1 MFRSKLGTQ
10 IWLAPRRILDFL
22 LLQVTERMQINII
35 SFTEVGFSLAERI
48 RSLIK
53 ESDTREF
60 GELDF
65 SEITVDCASSTRKN
79 SISLSEW
86 VKVHFKEGNAL
97 IFIGAAGIAV
107 RAIAPFVRDKTTDS
121 AVLVIDEKGSFVI
134 PILSGHIGGANEL
147 ARGIARV
154 LGATPVITTASDVNN
169 LPAIDEFAKKN
180 NLVINDMQK
189 AKEFAAQMLERHHQW
204 MTQNYCHAEL
214 VSASLSKSL
223 PQFSISVYIK
233 NDILNLIPQCVVLGI
248 GCKKGKPAEELQ
260 SFVYETLE
268 KHKIDYRSVEEIASI
283 DLKKDENAILSLSES
298 LKRPFVTFSAEEL
311 NAVPQKVS
319 HSDFVSEITG
329 TDNVCERAVWA
340 AGASEIIIPKTVKD
354 GMTLAAGVRKIEVKI
369 PKELKKFLI
378 EQAEGKQ

>member
-1 MFRSKLGTQ
+1 
-10 IWLAPRRILDFL
+10 
-22 LLQVTERMQINII
+22 MQIYII
-35 SFTEVGFSLAERI
+35 SFTEAGFSLAERI
-48 RSLIK
+48 CLLIK
-53 ESDTREF
+53 EVDSRES

-65 SEITVDCASSTRKN
+65 SEVTVDCASSARKN

-97 IFIGAAGIAV
+97 VFIGAAGIAV

-189 AKEFAAQMLERHHQW
+189 AKEFAVKVLHESRKASEK
-204 MTQNYCHAEL
+204 NCPPEL
-214 VSASLSKSL
+214 DSGSR
-223 PQFSISVYIK
+223 PQFTISLYIK
-233 NDILNLIPQCVVLGI
+233 NDILNLIPRCVVLGI
-248 GCKKGKPAEELQ
+248 GCKKGKSAEELQ
-260 SFVYETLE
+260 SFVCETLK

-311 NAVPQKVS
+311 NAIPQKVS

-340 AGASEIIIPKTVKD
+340 AGASEILIPKTAKD

-369 PKELKKFLI
+369 PEGLKSTLVSDFSACIICK
-378 EQAEGKQ
+378 

>member
-22 LLQVTERMQINII
+22 LLQVTERMQIYII
-35 SFTEVGFSLAERI
+35 SFTEAGFSLAERI

-65 SEITVDCASSTRKN
+65 SEVTVDCASSARKN

-147 ARGIARV
+147 AQKIAR
-154 LGATPVITTASDVNN
+154 LIGATPVITTASDVNN

-189 AKEFAAQMLERHHQW
+189 AKEFAVKVLHESCKASEK
-204 MTQNYCHAEL
+204 NCSPEL
-214 VSASLSKSL
+214 DSGSR
-223 PQFSISVYIK
+223 PQFAISLYIK

-260 SFVYETLE
+260 SFVCETL
-268 KHKIDYRSVEEIASI
+268 KTHKIDYRSVEKIASI

-298 LKRPFVTFSAEEL
+298 LKRPFVAFSAEEL

-329 TDNVCERAVWA
+329 TDNVCERAVWS

-354 GMTLAAGVRKIEVKI
+354 GMTLAVGMRKIEVKI
-369 PKELKKFLI
+369 PEELKKFLI
-378 EQAEGKQ
+378 EQAEDSQ

>member
-1 MFRSKLGTQ
+1 
-10 IWLAPRRILDFL
+10 
-22 LLQVTERMQINII
+22 MQIHII

-65 SEITVDCASSTRKN
+65 SEVTVDCASSSRKN

-86 VKVHFKEGNAL
+86 VKVHFKEGSAL
-97 IFIGAAGIAV
+97 VFIGAAGIAV
-107 RAIAPFVRDKTTDS
+107 RAIAPFVRDKTADP

-134 PILSGHIGGANEL
+134 PILSGHIGRANEL
-147 ARGIARV
+147 AQKIAR
-154 LGATPVITTASDVNN
+154 LIGATPVITTASDVNN

-189 AKEFAAQMLERHHQW
+189 AKEFAVKVLHESCKASEK
-204 MTQNYCHAEL
+204 NCSPEL
-214 VSASLSKSL
+214 DSGSR
-223 PQFSISVYIK
+223 PQFTISLYIK

-248 GCKKGKPAEELQ
+248 GCKKGKSAEELQ
-260 SFVYETLE
+260 SFVCETL
-268 KHKIDYRSVEEIASI
+268 KTHKIDYRSVEKIASI

-340 AGASEIIIPKTVKD
+340 AGASEILIPKTVKD
-354 GMTLAAGVRKIEVKI
+354 GMTLAAGVRKIEVEI
-369 PKELKKFLI
+369 PEGLKKFLI
-378 EQAEGKQ
+378 EQAEDSQ